1 MQTKNISPGTT
12 ANVLTA
18 LEDVGFTIDSQNNT
32 AYWSKDTNEK
42 MYFKINNNTFQM
54 YKSNNQTVLNTFVF
68 NTSTDYIMTYE
79 NIGDSIV
86 FGFHATST
94 KISWAI
100 IAPVSENDD
109 WYYCGYNS
117 AGNVY
122 NGRTENDVSYSTT
135 PISTST
141 MGVQIVKYYNGTN
154 FNDNLF
160 ITTVAP
166 PTPGTG
172 ANNNNSI
179 NFYEF
184 SVGSDTYLAITLT
197 TSGVSNNKIAI
208 KKGTTS

>member
-42 MYFKINNNTFQM
+42 MYFKINNNSFSM
-54 YKSNNQTVLNTFVF
+54 YNSNNRTVLNSFAF
-68 NTSTDYIMTYE
+68 NTSTNYIMTYE

-86 FGFHATST
+86 FGFHATGT
-94 KISWAI
+94 KILWAI

-117 AGNVY
+117 AGNVF
-122 NGRTENDVSYSTT
+122 NGRTENDVYYNTN

-154 FNDNLF
+154 FSNNLF

-166 PTPGTG
+166 PTSG
-172 ANNNNSI
+172 AGVTTNGLA

-184 SVGSDTYLAITLT
+184 SIGQDTYLAITLT
-197 TSGVSNNKIAI
+197 TSGAGNNKIAI
-208 KKGTTS
+208 KKETTP